1 MRFIKISPGKIL
13 CFALLTPILLGCNAI
28 GDASGT
34 ATTNRQKILVKVERV
49 VSGQTLEISR
59 ANERKRLRLIG
70 IDAPAWLPKCQQA
83 PWEAEA
89 KKQLQEKLE
98 GKSVWLEFDQQ
109 TEDNYDRYL
118 GYLWQDEELI
128 NEWLVQQGLVLASS
142 PREPNTKYSQ
152 RLAYAQEWARIMEL
166 GIWNWENPMRQTP
179 QEFRRLDCE
188 SSAINLF

>member
-1 MRFIKISPGKIL
+1 MRFIKNSAWKIL
-13 CFALLTPILLGCNAI
+13 CFSLLALILLGCNAI
-28 GDASGT
+28 RHASRT

-59 ANERKRLRLIG
+59 DNERKRLRLIG

-98 GKSVWLEFDQQ
+98 GESVWLEFDQQ

-118 GYLWQDEELI
+118 GYLWQDEKLI
-128 NEWLVQQGLVLASS
+128 NEWLVKQGLVLASS

-152 RLAYAQEWARIMEL
+152 KLAYAQEWARIMEL

-179 QEFRRLDCE
+179 QEFRNLDCE